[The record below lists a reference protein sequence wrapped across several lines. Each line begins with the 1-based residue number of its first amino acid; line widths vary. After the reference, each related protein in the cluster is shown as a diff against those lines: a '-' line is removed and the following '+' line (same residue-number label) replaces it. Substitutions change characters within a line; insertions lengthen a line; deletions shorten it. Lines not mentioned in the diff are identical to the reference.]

1 MSTRARLW
9 PGGLV
14 GRVTLVLLAAIV
26 VEFVATILI
35 FGEAERLL
43 VRSTQAQ
50 RIAEQIVVADRV
62 LAATPLKR
70 RATVAR
76 QLSTHHVKLDW
87 GGEPDLPDANS
98 GLAGVIERIFIDW
111 EPVLRSREL
120 ELRVP
125 KSGRLSGG
133 MRMDDGTWLHFRSAE
148 PISRWHPTTQ
158 LLLSLA
164 IVVLAVV
171 AVAALLVHTL
181 GAPLRALADVA
192 GRIGFAEGQ
201 VEIEPRGP
209 RELRRLSEALNA
221 MQARIRWLVESR
233 TEALIAVSHDL
244 RTPLARLKL
253 RVSERTP
260 DKSAMIDDLDEMDA
274 MLTSLLDFMRGGSGV
289 ERVPLNLASLVMTE
303 VEREE
308 DLGRAVSFTGEAR
321 VSIMGDP
328 VALRRA
334 LVNLVENALK
344 YGHRADVALHVEDG
358 WAVLH
363 VRDHGPGMAPA
374 ELVRATE
381 AFYRGDTARARDT
394 RGLGLGLAIVAQ
406 VAQMHDGS
414 LGLENDPRG
423 GLCVTLRLPLVPLMS
438 PARNISLPG

>member
-50 RIAEQIVVADRV
+50 RIAEQVVVADRV
-62 LAATPLKR
+62 LAATSLER

-87 GGEPDLPDANS
+87 GSAPDLPSASS
-98 GLAGVIERIFIDW
+98 GLGAVIEHVFIDW
-111 EPVLRSREL
+111 EPVLRMREL

-125 KSGRLSGG
+125 KSGRLSGR
-133 MRMDDGTWLHFRSAE
+133 MRMRDGSWLYFRSAE

-192 GRIGFAEGQ
+192 GRIGFSEGQ

-233 TEALIAVSHDL
+233 TQALIAVSHDL

-253 RVSERTP
+253 RVSERAP
-260 DKSAMIDDLDEMDA
+260 DKPAMIDDLDEMDA

-308 DLGRAVSFTGEAR
+308 DLGRAVSYRGEAR
-321 VSIMGDP
+321 VSIIGDP

-334 LVNLVENALK
+334 LVNLMENALK
-344 YGHRADVALHVEDG
+344 YGERADVALRVEEG
-358 WAVLH
+358 CAVLQ
-363 VRDHGPGMAPA
+363 VRDHGPGMAPM
-374 ELVRATE
+374 ELAHATE
-381 AFYRGDTARARDT
+381 AFFRGDTARTRDT
-394 RGLGLGLAIVAQ
+394 HGLGLGLAIVAQ
-406 VAQMHDGS
+406 VAQMHDGA
-414 LGLENDPRG
+414 LELANDPRG
-423 GLCVTLRLPLVPLMS
+423 GLCVTLRLPMVATVSS
-438 PARNISLPG
+438 PRNNSLPA